1 MEPPGQRKAI
11 IEAHIAEIKINGSQL
26 IPIFMIPAGNSDG
39 SAETSTDLD
48 LAQWCGSRTARLRHK
63 NPFTVPAIL
72 VVGDALPVRL
82 SGSRTRA

>member
-39 SAETSTDLD
+39 SAETSTDQNF
-48 LAQWCGSRTARLRHK
+48 AHGAGFGPRGYGIRT
-63 NPFTVPAIL
+63 
-72 VVGDALPVRL
+72 L
-82 SGSRTRA
+82 SPYRRSWSSVTRCRYV